1 MTILMKP
8 LALIGPMGSGKS
20 SVGKLLSNKL
30 KYKFVD
36 TDERITNES
45 KMTIGEIFDSFG
57 EKYFRNKEEKFI
69 LNLEVQPSM
78 VLATGGGSIISSK
91 VRALLK
97 KNFFTIY
104 LRSDA
109 DTLWARVG
117 SSVHKRPLI
126 NDNNGKINL
135 QKLLSQRS
143 IFYSKADLVID
154 SKINDT
160 KFEVVERIMMQLSK
174 LSISVAKEL

>member
-1 MTILMKP
+1 MAILIKP

-20 SVGKLLSNKL
+20 SVGKLLSKKL
-30 KYKFVD
+30 KYKFID
-36 TDERITNES
+36 TDERISSEL
-45 KMTIGEIFDSFG
+45 KMTIGKIFEKFG
-57 EKYFRNKEEKFI
+57 EEYFRNKEEDLI
-69 LNLEVQPSM
+69 LNLGIEPYM
-78 VLATGGGSIISSK
+78 ILATGGGSITSSN

-104 LRSDA
+104 LRSDV

-135 QKLLSQRS
+135 QKLLTQRS
-143 IFYSKADLVID
+143 KFYSKADLVID
-154 SKINDT
+154 SKINDS
-160 KFEVVERIMMQLSK
+160 KFEVVEKIIMQLSK
-174 LSISVAKEL
+174 LSISDAKEV